1 MLATEGTYH
10 KFNTDI
16 NHIQRLGHTV
26 NLHIN
31 LHSQLASKDLDGSE
45 QFSLGGAD
53 GIRAYPQG
61 EASGSSGYQAT
72 AELRYA
78 TSIAN
83 LSLAT
88 FIDWG
93 EVELNK
99 NIGDHRNLAGWG
111 VGVQYAR
118 PNDYYLRVDY
128 ARKLNGEAY
137 QSEEN
142 DKNGRVW
149 FLAYKLF

>member
-1 MLATEGTYH
+1 MTARCIIPGRLTYDDINVGNEGTYH

-61 EASGSSGYQAT
+61 EASGSSGIRQLQSCAT
-72 AELRYA
+72 LR
-78 TSIAN
+78 
-83 LSLAT
+83 L
-88 FIDWG
+88 
-93 EVELNK
+93 
-99 NIGDHRNLAGWG
+99 
-111 VGVQYAR
+111 
-118 PNDYYLRVDY
+118 
-128 ARKLNGEAY
+128 
-137 QSEEN
+137 
-142 DKNGRVW
+142 
-149 FLAYKLF
+149 

>member
-1 MLATEGTYH
+1 MLPY
-10 KFNTDI
+10 
-16 NHIQRLGHTV
+16 
-26 NLHIN
+26 
-31 LHSQLASKDLDGSE
+31 
-45 QFSLGGAD
+45 
-53 GIRAYPQG
+53 
-61 EASGSSGYQAT
+61 
-72 AELRYA
+72 
-78 TSIAN
+78 

-128 ARKLNGEAY
+128 ARKLNGEVY

-142 DKNGRVW
+142 DKSCQTEISYRRSVAQLCSCLITAAAAGFALRIG
-149 FLAYKLF
+149 AYAVSAA